1 MYREELI
8 EEPEIYFSEDERT
21 FADWQIQWK
30 ENTKKRIE
38 KLEREMEEESDLEK
52 LEEIDDLIDELQTE
66 INELEP
72 EGPATDEAYEQRF
85 NEIKDEWLRDPFYKL
100 NELGVLN
107 EPGDVERFVDVNAL
121 IQNAIDLDG
130 VGHFLN
136 FYDGIAY
143 EEEVDGQF
151 YTTIMVEE

>member
-1 MYREELI
+1 MYMFREDYLQMFIDGERAWNYFEDMYREELI
-8 EEPEIYFSEDERT
+8 EEPEIYFSEDERK

-52 LEEIDDLIDELQTE
+52 LEEIDNLIDELQTE

-85 NEIKDEWLRDPFYKL
+85 NEIKDEWLRDL
-100 NELGVLN
+100 
-107 EPGDVERFVDVNAL
+107 
-121 IQNAIDLDG
+121 
-130 VGHFLN
+130 
-136 FYDGIAY
+136 
-143 EEEVDGQF
+143 
-151 YTTIMVEE
+151 